1 MRRMAF
7 SNPVFREKGLLNCT
21 VRRGDHWGSVKIGDE
36 VSMIGKGVDRI
47 AVVKKKLIC
56 VFEDLKKIDISCA
69 HDKKCR
75 EKDGLFEV
83 MKALYPDFAPSSI
96 VTVVYFEMK
105 EKE

>member
-1 MRRMAF
+1 MAF

-36 VSMIGKGVDRI
+36 ISLVGKGIDRE

-56 VFEDLKKIDISCA
+56 EFADLKKSDISYNQ
-69 HDKKCR
+69 DEKQR
-75 EKDGLFEV
+75 EKKGLFEV
-83 MKALYPDFAPSSI
+83 MKKLYPDFELSST

-105 EKE
+105 EEK